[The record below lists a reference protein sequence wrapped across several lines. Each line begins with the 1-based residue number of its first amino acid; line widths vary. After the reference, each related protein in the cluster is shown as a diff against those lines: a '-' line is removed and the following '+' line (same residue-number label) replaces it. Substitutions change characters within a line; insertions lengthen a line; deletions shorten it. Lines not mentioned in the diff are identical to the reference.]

1 MRKPALAIKRQGS
14 QTWDFE
20 DFHGKFPAAPLRSHG
35 FSSELLQKVADP
47 PDVTTSSHGIA
58 CSRQPTSR
66 TQRKNNDSYGTH
78 DNAPHGVPTTSPV
91 EQGVVGILV
100 RVVSTRFYI
109 VVCSLLTARVNSKRC
124 YASCNL
130 LEPNAGRLP
139 GCEEWGAACSTIE
152 GSHAHAQTTTRHTGA
167 GARTHAATHTHTHSH
182 THTHTHTQPHTHSR
196 TATQPHSHTATHS
209 HTDTQTHTRADTRS
223 QGTHTTQCA
232 DTHKPRT

>member
-35 FSSELLQKVADP
+35 FSSELLRKVSDP
-47 PDVTTSSHGIA
+47 PGVTTSSHGVA
-58 CSRQPTSR
+58 CSRQHTSR
-66 TQRKNNDSYGTH
+66 AQRKNYNSYGTH
-78 DNAPHGVPTTSPV
+78 DNAPHCVPTTSCV
-91 EQGVVGILV
+91 EQGVVGVLV

-124 YASCNL
+124 YASCDL

-152 GSHAHAQTTTRHTGA
+152 RSHAHTQTTTRHTRA
-167 GARTHAATHTHTHSH
+167 PRSSHWLKHT
-182 THTHTHTQPHTHSR
+182 
-196 TATQPHSHTATHS
+196 
-209 HTDTQTHTRADTRS
+209 
-223 QGTHTTQCA
+223 C
-232 DTHKPRT
+232 